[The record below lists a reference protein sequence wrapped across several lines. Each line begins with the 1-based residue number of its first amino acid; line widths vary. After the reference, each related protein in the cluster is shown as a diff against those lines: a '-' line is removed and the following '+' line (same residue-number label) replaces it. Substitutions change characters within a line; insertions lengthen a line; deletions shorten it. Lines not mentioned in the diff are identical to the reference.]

1 MSGNIYI
8 IQLATISVKVTRQA
22 SYTGIYIYIHGVD
35 TVCTDSFDGEEK
47 GSGKVKPEGRAEK
60 SILSYCP
67 FIAERYSGKKIIN
80 LTDAGK
86 LFFIQTAQN

>member
-8 IQLATISVKVTRQA
+8 IQLATILVKVTRQA
-22 SYTGIYIYIHGVD
+22 SYTGIYIYIYIHGVD

-60 SILSYCP
+60 SMLSYCP
-67 FIAERYSGKKIIN
+67 FIAERY
-80 LTDAGK
+80 
-86 LFFIQTAQN
+86 